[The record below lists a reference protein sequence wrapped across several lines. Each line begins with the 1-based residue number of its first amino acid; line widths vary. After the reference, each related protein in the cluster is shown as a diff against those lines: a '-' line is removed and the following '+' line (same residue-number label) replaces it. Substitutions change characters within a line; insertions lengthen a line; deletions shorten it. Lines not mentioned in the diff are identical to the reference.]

1 MAKHSVQRKRKKRG
15 NGFSFGSAVVLV
27 LCFIGVSFGLYLWQA
42 AFSIRQTT
50 PTVDDDDFRPTI
62 GEPPYRIVIDA
73 GHGGSDPGKVG
84 IRSRGKGSGAGK
96 RDDRCHSGGFECL
109 AGA

>member
-1 MAKHSVQRKRKKRG
+1 MAKHSVQRKRKKKG
-15 NGFSFGSAVVLV
+15 NSFSFGRAVVLI
-27 LCFIGVSFGLYLWQA
+27 LCFIGVSFGLYLWQS
-42 AFSIRQTT
+42 AFSIGQTT

-73 GHGGSDPGKVG
+73 GHGGSG
-84 IRSRGKGSGAGK
+84 GKGSGAGK
-96 RDDRCHSGGFECL
+96 RDDRCHSGGFERL

>member
-42 AFSIRQTT
+42 AFSIGQPT

-73 GHGGSDPGKVG
+73 GHGGSDPGA
-84 IRSRGKGSGAGK
+84 RGVVQESEMTAATAEAL
-96 RDDRCHSGGFECL
+96 SCL
-109 AGA
+109 LYTSDAADE